1 MCSSDL
7 TMLVSAAISFILL
20 ATASAIPT
28 QLSQLE
34 KREDLQ
40 VIADGKRVHVGQ
52 LPTWDFIYRSAGYLA
67 RGGCP
72 LSEVGIK
79 LCYQYKLS
87 DNPNKNI
94 DPGESSGGNKVQT
107 VILNS
112 PSYPATGS
120 VVQFNFKLRVDAALT
135 STSPNSFPLVQIVS
149 KEVDNGPSSA
159 VYFDLR
165 NNLAGIYAFTD
176 TSTPAVSVPLG
187 QFTGK
192 TTFHTWTV
200 KGGPNGYADIRILE
214 SGSGATILHYRAD
227 GQNSRDSYR
236 IRIGAVRLAEDLK
249 PLHAYFGDW
258 SATPLQA

>member
-1 MCSSDL
+1 
-7 TMLVSAAISFILL
+7 MLVSAAISFILL
-20 ATASAIPT
+20 ATARAQIS
-28 QLSQLE
+28 E
-34 KREDLQ
+34 ELQ
-40 VIADGKRVHVGQ
+40 VIADGKRVHVGV

-87 DNPNKNI
+87 DNPRKNI
-94 DPGESSGGNKVQT
+94 DPGESSGGNRVQT

-120 VVQFNFKLRVDAALT
+120 VIQFNFKLRVDAALT

-159 VYFDLR
+159 VYFDVR

-176 TSTPAVSVPLG
+176 TSTPVVSVPLS

-214 SGSGATILHYRAD
+214 SGSGATILHHRVD

-236 IRIGAVRLAEDLK
+236 IRIGAIRLAEDLK